1 MENKKKGL
9 TIRGKISATM
19 AFTSIVLIIA
29 LLAVS
34 YFINKK
40 NIVEICENYMYDTCL
55 SASDTLYESFYGD
68 TERTDLGFRLEY
80 ILNNVGIEGMDSS
93 ICYLVDKDGTLLFHS
108 DNSLVG
114 STMPSNPVVQAVL
127 DKLNTEKTITTA
139 DVKPCV
145 VDGKDVYVAFM
156 CTVNDWVIV
165 VQTDKSD
172 IMAPVNTISLWCI
185 AIGAIILALCLVSGY
200 VVTRMI
206 TKPITALTHVIED
219 ISDLNMTSEYNIPA
233 TKDEIGTMVNAVARM
248 REKLRSIVDELNGIS
263 GILVNDSNSLYDI
276 SEQVNDASSNNS
288 ATNEELAASMLQ
300 TTSATESVNENI
312 QSINRNINN
321 IAEEIESG
329 TALTN
334 ELKHKTS
341 VIKDNTQAASENTI
355 NMYGGIRK
363 ASEEAIVR
371 AKEVQKIN
379 SLAAEIQDIAD
390 QTNLLSLNAS
400 IEAARAGEA
409 GKGFAVVA
417 DEISKLAN
425 QSTESS
431 AGILVIARQ
440 VNESVEILTGNL
452 VKVLEFME
460 QNVISDYNSFIA
472 SSNEYSEATASIEEF
487 MKHANQEILDI
498 SNEIQNITLSIS
510 SISDNIT
517 ECSDG
522 VNDIA
527 EKTTNVVGLTSET
540 YERTTNCK
548 NSAEKLREITSRF
561 R

>member
-1 MENKKKGL
+1 MKKGGL
-9 TIRGKISATM
+9 TIRQKIAATM
-19 AFTSIVLIIA
+19 AITSIFLIVAILIVA
-29 LLAVS
+29 
-34 YFINKK
+34 YFVNKK
-40 NIVEICENYMYDTCL
+40 NIVALCESYMYDVCV
-55 SASDTLYESFYGD
+55 SASDTLAESFASNSGRD
-68 TERTDLGFRLEY
+68 DLNHRLEY
-80 ILNNVGIEGMDSS
+80 ILDNVGIETMDSS
-93 ICYLVDKDGTLLFHS
+93 ICYLVDTDGTYLYHS
-108 DNSLVG
+108 NNSLVG
-114 STMPSNPVVQAVL
+114 TSMTNNTLIQGII
-127 DKLNTEKTITTA
+127 DKLNTEGRLTTA
-139 DVKPCV
+139 DVV
-145 VDGKDVYVAFM
+145 QANVDGKPAYVAFM
-156 CTVNDWVIV
+156 CTVNNWVLV
-165 VQTDKSD
+165 VQTDVSD
-172 IMAPVNTISLWCI
+172 VMEPVNTISLYCI
-185 AIGAIILALCLVSGY
+185 IIGAIILIISLVIGY
-200 VVTRMI
+200 TITRLI
-206 TKPITALTHVIED
+206 TKPITSLTKVIDD
-219 ISDLNMTSEYNIPA
+219 ISELNMSNEYDIPE
-233 TKDEIGTMVNAVARM
+233 TNDEIGSMVKAVRHM
-248 REKLRSIVDELNGIS
+248 KLQLSNIVSELNGIS
-263 GILVNDSNSLYDI
+263 GVLVNDSNSLYTI

-321 IAEEIESG
+321 IADEIESG

-334 ELKHKTS
+334 EIKHKTG
-341 VIKDNTQAASENTI
+341 VIKTNTQTASENTI
-355 NMYGGIRK
+355 NMYGEIRQ
-363 ASEEAIVR
+363 ASEEAIIR

-417 DEISKLAN
+417 DEISKLAG
-425 QSTESS
+425 QTTDSS
-431 AGILVIARQ
+431 ADILSIAKQ

-460 QNVISDYNSFIA
+460 QNVIADYNSFIE
-472 SSNEYSEATASIEEF
+472 SSNEYSEATSSIEEF
-487 MKHANQEILDI
+487 MRHANQEILDI
-498 SNEIQNITLSIS
+498 SEEIKNITLSIS
-510 SISDNIT
+510 SISDNIS